1 MRKRPERIFIFWGI
15 AKMKENDKYSERVST
30 EYERLKK
37 IFEEN
42 SPDRVDL
49 LDGLFM
55 EAARLKTELDRAAEI
70 ITLCG
75 GRVRYNPMN
84 PTQQKIIPAVK
95 DLEKIR
101 ACYSN
106 IMFKLNKALG
116 GTDDEE
122 DDGLDKYQ

>member
-1 MRKRPERIFIFWGI
+1 ME
-15 AKMKENDKYSERVST
+15 ENNKYSERVST

-42 SPDRVDL
+42 APERVEL

-55 EAARLKTELDRAAEI
+55 EAARLKAELDRAAEI
-70 ITLCG
+70 IILCG
-75 GRVRYNPMN
+75 GRVRYNPIN

-116 GTDDEE
+116 GTDDEDKDE
-122 DDGLDKYQ
+122 GLEKYQ

>member
-1 MRKRPERIFIFWGI
+1 MED
-15 AKMKENDKYSERVST
+15 NSKYSEQVST

-37 IFEEN
+37 FFEEN
-42 SPDRVDL
+42 APDRVEL

-55 EAARLKTELDRAAEI
+55 EAARLKAELDRAAEI
-70 ITLCG
+70 IMLCG
-75 GRVRYNPMN
+75 GRVRYNPAN
-84 PTQQKIIPAVK
+84 PMQQKIILAVK

-122 DDGLDKYQ
+122 DERLNKYE